1 MKEDPNICKLRD
13 VHSEIVKHVGLVQ
26 DRTMRLV
33 REQERDMLTAFRARL
48 LDVQN
53 ELEKE
58 KEKKDDGAAAWIERS
73 RQLEVEVDKEKERAD
88 KLDRI
93 NQALGGENGRLKLQF
108 ETQEDDRAFLLRQ
121 LVAVKADNQ
130 KMRDAIKAKQ
140 LELAERQ
147 NGDAESGAP
156 EGGVLSGDGPN
167 VASGASLPAVAGAA
181 PGGDSREN
189 SRPNSRGGPGRR
201 DADGTY
207 RDMIRKLSKMLDMER
222 KHIAQVQSAHAKWR
236 ENRTPLEVSLR
247 DAVAVEAHGVQLR
260 VAPGARGAPRPAG
273 AAHALA
279 CVEINHWN
287 ALSSKNFKPL

>member
-1 MKEDPNICKLRD
+1 
-13 VHSEIVKHVGLVQ
+13 
-26 DRTMRLV
+26 MRLV

-167 VASGASLPAVAGAA
+167 VASGASLPAVAGAN